1 MSEKTRTLI
10 ALISLI
16 IIALLICGLFFIPIP
31 DNAKDL
37 INIALGFIA
46 GYCGSVFNYYFG
58 SSDGSTKKTALL
70 NEREQP
76 ATGKPD
82 DHIHVEP
89 NPPTE
94 DSPPLE
100 LTNDSPLTPN
110 QSTNSPK

>member
-10 ALISLI
+10 ALIALI

-58 SSDGSTKKTALL
+58 SSDGSTHKTNLL
-70 NEREQP
+70 NEREQQ

-82 DHIHVEP
+82 DPIHVEP
-89 NPPTE
+89 TPE
-94 DSPPLE
+94 S
-100 LTNDSPLTPN
+100 TNDSP
-110 QSTNSPK
+110 K